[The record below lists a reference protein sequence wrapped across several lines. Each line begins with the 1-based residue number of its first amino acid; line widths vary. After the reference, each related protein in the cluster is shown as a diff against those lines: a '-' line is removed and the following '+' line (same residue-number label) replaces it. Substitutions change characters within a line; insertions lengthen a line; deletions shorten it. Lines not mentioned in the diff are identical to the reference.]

1 MKRTIALTFLILFFL
16 RPSLYSEGLD
26 VRSRSAILLDATTGT
41 VLYEKNADEP
51 IPPASLTKLMTM
63 HLALQDVTMGKVALN
78 AEVPIPRAA
87 WAINQSWGSSLM
99 FLGPGQRVT
108 LKELLLGLSVCSG
121 NDAAVAV
128 ALYLSPS
135 IQDFAN
141 RMNEEVRR
149 LGLIHTHFVEPS
161 GISEHNS
168 TTAREFAQFCRY
180 YINQHPEALQ
190 EYHSVREFA
199 YPKAENVAEAYRDNP
214 RTIVQ
219 TNRNLLLDTLPG
231 VDGLKTGYI
240 IESGYNIALT
250 AQRNGS
256 RLLAVL
262 LGGPGRSSLQGGQIR
277 AEDGAKLIE
286 WGFENYKTL
295 KITIPQLPEPR
306 IWKGKENKAR
316 LVLSNQPLATQTGIV
331 IDSGNLSFTVEKQRG
346 LDVQQ
351 RIELFEPLIAPLD
364 AGIVVGQLVVSDTAG
379 ILKQI
384 PIRIERP
391 VPQGN
396 IFKRIWDS
404 ILLTLASLFK

>member
-1 MKRTIALTFLILFFL
+1 
-16 RPSLYSEGLD
+16 
-26 VRSRSAILLDATTGT
+26 
-41 VLYEKNADEP
+41 
-51 IPPASLTKLMTM
+51 M
-63 HLALQDVTMGKVALN
+63 HLALQDVAMGKVKLDTV
-78 AEVPIPRAA
+78 VPIPRAA

-128 ALYLSPS
+128 ALFLSPS
-135 IQDFAN
+135 IHDFAH
-141 RMNEEVRR
+141 RMNAEVQR
-149 LGLIHTHFVEPS
+149 LGLIHTNFVEPS
-161 GISEHNS
+161 GISEQNS
-168 TTAREFAQFCRY
+168 TTAREFAIFCRY

-250 AQRNGS
+250 AKRDET
-256 RLLAVL
+256 RFLAVL
-262 LGGPGRSSLQGGQIR
+262 LGGPGKSSLHGGQIR

-295 KITIPQLPEPR
+295 KVSLPQLPEPK
-306 IWKGKENKAR
+306 IWKGKENKAK
-316 LVLSNQPLATQTGIV
+316 LVLADQPLAAQTGIV
-331 IDSGNLSFTVEKQRG
+331 IDSKNVLFTVKKQRG
-346 LDVQQ
+346 LDV
-351 RIELFEPLIAPLD
+351 RRRVELVEPLIAPLD
-364 AGIVVGQLVVSDTAG
+364 AGTIVGQLVVTDTVG

-384 PIRIERP
+384 PIEVARP
-391 VPQGN
+391 IPQGN

-404 ILLTLASLFK
+404 ILLALASLFK